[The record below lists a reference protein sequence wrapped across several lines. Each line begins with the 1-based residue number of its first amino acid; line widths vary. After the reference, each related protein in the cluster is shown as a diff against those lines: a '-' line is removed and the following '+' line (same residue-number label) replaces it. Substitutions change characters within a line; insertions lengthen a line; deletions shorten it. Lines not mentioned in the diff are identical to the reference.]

1 MKNNNIKADNRK
13 ALPKFFLIILASA
26 LLGGVL
32 GFASAFA
39 ADANIVERAG
49 NFLSALLRVIAPW
62 GIPVTSLV
70 FLGLALHLYRKG
82 KALCD
87 TWDGEDEDTADAAE
101 EHLSWVLFWTNLQ
114 MLLDFFFLS
123 LCSLYVQNLWALGTV
138 VFFFLSAGI
147 IMVFQQKVVDL
158 TRRLN
163 PEKQGS
169 VYDTNFKKKWIESC
183 DENEQRQ
190 MGQAAMKSYSVLNV
204 ACPVIWCILLIS
216 GTFFETGILPSV
228 VVLLLWGINSTTYLL
243 EAIRLGKKN

>member
-13 ALPKFFLIILASA
+13 ALPRFFLMILGSA
-26 LLGGVL
+26 VLGAVL
-32 GFASAFA
+32 GFCSAFA
-39 ADANIVERAG
+39 ADTNIVERAG
-49 NFLSALLRVIAPW
+49 KILSALLRVIAPW
-62 GIPVTSLV
+62 GIPVTSAV
-70 FLGLALHLYRKG
+70 FLGLSWHLYRKS

-87 TWDGEDEDTADAAE
+87 AWDGEDEDTVDGAE

-158 TRRLN
+158 ERALN

-190 MGQAAMKSYSVLNV
+190 MGQAAMKSYSAMNI
-204 ACPVIWCILLIS
+204 ACPVIWCALLVA
-216 GTFFETGILPSV
+216 GLFFKTGILPSLT
-228 VVLLLWGINSTTYLL
+228 VLLLWGISSITYLL
-243 EAIRLGKKN
+243 EAIRLGKRN

>member
-1 MKNNNIKADNRK
+1 MRHNNIKADNRK

-101 EHLSWVLFWTNLQ
+101 EHLSWVLFWTNTQ
-114 MLLDFFFLS
+114 TLLDFFFLS
-123 LCSLYVQNLWALGTV
+123 LSTLYVQNMWALGTV
-138 VFFFLSAGI
+138 AFFFLSAGI

-169 VYDTNFKKKWIESC
+169 VYDTNFKKKWLQSC
-183 DENEQRQ
+183 DENERRQ
-190 MGQAAMKSYSVLNV
+190 MGQAAMKSYSVMNI
-204 ACPVIWCILLIS
+204 AFPVIWCALLVA
-216 GTFFETGILPSV
+216 GLFFKTGILPSV
-228 VVLLLWGINSTTYLL
+228 MVLLLWGISSTTYLL

>member
-1 MKNNNIKADNRK
+1 MKDNHIKADNRK
-13 ALPKFFLIILASA
+13 ALPKFLAIILGAA
-26 LLGGVL
+26 VLGAVL
-32 GFASAFA
+32 GFCSAFA

-82 KALCD
+82 KGLCD
-87 TWDGEDEDTADAAE
+87 TWDGEDEDTVDTAE
-101 EHLSWVLFWTNLQ
+101 EHLSWALFWANIQ

-123 LCSLYVQNLWALGTV
+123 LSTLYIQSMWALGTV
-138 VFFFLSAGI
+138 AFFFLSLCA
-147 IMVFQQKVVDL
+147 IMVLQQKAVDL
-158 TRRLN
+158 TRALN

-169 VYDTNFKKKWIESC
+169 IYDTNFKKKWMESC

-190 MGQAAMKSYSVLNV
+190 MGQAAMKSYSVMNI
-204 ACPVIWCILLIS
+204 AFPVLWCILIIS

-228 VVLLLWGINSTTYLL
+228 VVLLLWGIASTTYLL
-243 EAIRLGKKN
+243 EAIRLEKKN